1 MVFNNLHKRIDTL
14 EVNMKK
20 TRSLVFLLVALVLV
34 FSTGTVF
41 GQGGDDAAP
50 EGPAQISMLYS
61 DNAGFPFNPEWPI
74 IEKMQEL
81 GNVELDIQ
89 VVPLTDYATKAQLL
103 INAGEAPDII
113 TFASTIAANVRNSG
127 ALLDVWE
134 LMEDGKLPYMKARLD
149 DWDVWSEVENLRSDD
164 GSLYVFPSFQELQ
177 LSNFGMIM
185 REDLLQ
191 AFGMPAPTT
200 TDELFNFMS
209 ILKSQFPKALPM
221 GNFYGMPVLLYAVGP
236 WFGLPIDLFDP
247 GYAADYD
254 TNTYISPYTSYRT
267 KEMLMWLNKC
277 YESGLFDPESFTQ
290 SAEQFVTKAVMQ
302 TTLVLLAWTDQN
314 ELVEGAARPYYEP
327 FDLKIYPPVSSAVS
341 TPATQTY
348 TRVDVTHWACPAT
361 VAKKPYFDELIA
373 FIDWYAYS
381 DEGLALQGWGI
392 EGGSYN
398 VTDGRKQWSDEILG
412 YEDLSIVKAMQIYY
426 GGFNN
431 SFTVLTSK
439 EVKKAAYPQEIVDYT
454 EQIGDMGILRTP
466 LASPKFNIDDQ
477 EDISRLVFLVKDTA
491 MQAIQQFIMGERSF
505 DEWDEYVAD
514 LDEKG
519 AQTIADMVN
528 ANIAA
533 Q

>member
-1 MVFNNLHKRIDTL
+1 
-14 EVNMKK
+14 MKK
-20 TRSLVFLLVALVLV
+20 TKGLILLLTCLVLMV
-34 FSTGTVF
+34 STGTVF
-41 GQGGDDAAP
+41 GQGGADAAP
-50 EGPAQISMLYS
+50 EGPPQISLLYS

-74 IEKMQEL
+74 IDKMQEM
-81 GNVELDIQ
+81 GNIELDIQ

-113 TFASTIAANVRNSG
+113 TFASTIAANVRTSG

-134 LMEDGKLPYMKARLD
+134 LLEDGKLPYMKARFD
-149 DWDVWSEVENLRSDD
+149 DWDVWGEVENLRSEN
-164 GSLYVFPSFQELQ
+164 GSLYVFPAFQELQ

-200 TDELFNFMS
+200 TDELFNFMN

-247 GYAADYD
+247 GYAADYE
-254 TNTYISPYTSYRT
+254 TGKYISPYTSDKT

-341 TPATQTY
+341 NPATQTY

-361 VAKKPYFDELIA
+361 VAGKPYFDELIA

-381 DEGLALQGWGI
+381 DEGLTLQGWGI
-392 EGGSYN
+392 EGGSY
-398 VTDGRKQWSDEILG
+398 VETAGVKQWSEEILG

-431 SFTVLTSK
+431 SFTVSTSK
-439 EVKKAAYPQEIVDYT
+439 EVKRAAYPQEIVDYT
-454 EQIGDMGILRTP
+454 EQIGEMGILQAP
-466 LASPKFNIDDQ
+466 LVSPKFNIDDQ

-491 MQAIQQFIMGERSF
+491 MQAIQQFIMSERSF
-505 DEWDEYVAD
+505 DEWDAYVAD
-514 LDEKG
+514 LNEKG